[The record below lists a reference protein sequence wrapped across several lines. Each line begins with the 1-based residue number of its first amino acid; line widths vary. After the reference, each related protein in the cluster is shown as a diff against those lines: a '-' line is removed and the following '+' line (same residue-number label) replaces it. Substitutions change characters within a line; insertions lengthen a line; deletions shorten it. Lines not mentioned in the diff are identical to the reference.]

1 VILTAV
7 SRRDRRRRLAGAAL
21 LVGALLALPA
31 CDGGDDEATTTVA
44 VELGDYEITARPT
57 VPAGRVTFE
66 IANEG
71 GVAHEVEVV
80 RTDLDPSDFP
90 TLPDGSANESSF
102 EIVDEVNVPAGRSAT
117 MRVELDA
124 GKYVLLCNLAPDA
137 AADTP
142 AHYAEGMFS
151 SLVVE

>member
-1 VILTAV
+1 VADRP
-7 SRRDRRRRLAGAAL
+7 SRRRVAAL
-21 LVGALLALPA
+21 GLGVVLAALLALPA
-31 CDGGDDEATTTVA
+31 CDGGDDEAATTVA

-57 VPAGRVTFE
+57 VPPGRVTFE

-71 GVAHEVEVV
+71 GIAHEVEVV
-80 RTDLDPSDFP
+80 RTALDASDFP

-102 EIVDEVNVPAGRSAT
+102 EIVDEVNVPAGGSAT